1 MSEERVGTVTHYFQ
15 QPEVGVIELSAA
27 IRVGDTLHFRGA
39 TTDFRQAI
47 SSMEIDHEKVE
58 TAGPGDEVAVKV
70 TERVRDGDEVFRVEG

>member
-47 SSMEIDHEKVE
+47 RSMEIDHEKVE